1 MKKLILILSLFAAFA
16 IKAQTLTQLNHTP
29 SAWDRPYGMLQC
41 DSLSVS
47 AGSAGAA
54 QTWSFT
60 PISYPATLATF
71 SCSYS
76 NNVSFSPADAVVASG
91 ATNSSYYTTA
101 SANELAYYGGVIQAV
116 GNNVTVKYA
125 VPAIFAVYPMS
136 LNTSTTSVTSGTIN
150 ATIGVLPITAAFTG
164 TCNVIADATGTLSLP
179 GRDFTDII
187 RKTTNEVLTASG
199 TATIT
204 IVKYEFFSPGSFTK
218 APILSIRSTTLTSGF
233 GTDSQTFSYVLKDY
247 DVVSVKENKTQKTA
261 LVTFPNPATHEINF
275 KSTQLDVKKINVF
288 DVTGKMI
295 ASEVIENGKL
305 KLNVELFNAGLYFY
319 SAIDFNNQVISS
331 GKFTVSK

>member
-1 MKKLILILSLFAAFA
+1 MKKLILTLSLFSAFA

-101 SANELAYYGGVIQAV
+101 SANELAYYGGVISAAGSV
-116 GNNVTVKYA
+116 LTVKYA
-125 VPAIFAVYPMS
+125 APAIVAVYPMS
-136 LNTSTTSVTSGTIN
+136 LNTATTSITSGTIN
-150 ATIGVLPITAAFTG
+150 VTNPLPITAPFTG

-187 RKTTNEVLTASG
+187 RKTTNEVLAASG

-204 IVKYEFFSPGSFTK
+204 IVKYEFFSPSSFSK
-218 APILSIRSTTLTSGF
+218 APILSIRSTTLASGF

-247 DVVSVKENKTQKTA
+247 DVVSVKENKTQQTS
-261 LVTFPNPATHEINF
+261 LVTFPNPATDEINF

-288 DVTGKMI
+288 DVTGKLL
-295 ASEVIENGKL
+295 ASEVLQNGKL
-305 KLNVELFNAGLYFY
+305 KLNIELFNAGLYFY